1 MRRTIYD
8 MKGSYIM
15 FPVKLIP
22 PVKDYIWGGEKL
34 KTEYGIH
41 TDLIKA
47 AEAWV
52 LSCHKDGQSII
63 SGGEYDGRTLESI
76 IEEQGESVLGRN
88 AARFDFFPVLIK
100 LIDAKDNLSVQVH
113 PDNEYAR
120 VHEGEYGKTEA
131 WYILDCEPG
140 ASLIYGFKCPISK
153 DEFRER
159 IENNTL
165 LDVVNQVPVHPG
177 DLFFIDSGT
186 LHAIGKG
193 ILLAEVQQN
202 SNTTYRVYDYGRLG
216 ADGKPRTLH
225 INKALD
231 VTRCEPP
238 RHPVGPSGAPEHHP
252 GYTSILQASCTFFTF
267 RTLEIDGTAVFT
279 ADGSSFV
286 SVVVLEGE
294 GVLEFG
300 EDNMPLRKG
309 ESVFVPAD
317 AGEYSLTGCFKVLET
332 RL

>member
-1 MRRTIYD
+1 
-8 MKGSYIM
+8 M

-41 TDLIKA
+41 TDLAKA

-63 SGGEYDGRTLESI
+63 SGGEYDGRTLESVI
-76 IEEQGESVLGRN
+76 AEQGGAILGKN

-140 ASLIYGFKCPISK
+140 ASLIYGFKQPISR

-159 IENNTL
+159 IEKNSL

-186 LHAIGKG
+186 LHAIGEG

-216 ADGKPRTLH
+216 VDGKPRALH
-225 INKALD
+225 IDKALD
-231 VTRCEPP
+231 VTCCKPP
-238 RHPVGPSGAPEHHP
+238 KHPVGPSGTVEQHS
-252 GYTSILQASCTFFTF
+252 GYTSTLQASCEFFTF
-267 RTLEIDGTAVFT
+267 STLEIDGTAAFT
-279 ADGSSFV
+279 TDGSSFV
-286 SVVVLEGE
+286 SLVVLDGA
-294 GVLEFG
+294 GTLESAG
-300 EDNMPLRKG
+300 DAMQLRKG

-317 AGEYSLTGCFKVLET
+317 AGEYSLTGNLKVLAT
-332 RL
+332 RV

>member
-1 MRRTIYD
+1 
-8 MKGSYIM
+8 M

-34 KTEYGIH
+34 KTDYGIH
-41 TDLIKA
+41 TDLAKA

-52 LSCHKDGQSII
+52 LSCHKDGQSVI
-63 SGGEYDGRTLESI
+63 SGGEYDGRTLESV
-76 IEEQGESVLGRN
+76 IEDQGESVLGRN

-140 ASLIYGFKCPISK
+140 ASLIYGFKHPISK

-216 ADGKPRTLH
+216 ADGKPRALH
-225 INKALD
+225 IGKALD
-231 VTRCEPP
+231 VTCCEPP
-238 RHPVGPSGAPEHHP
+238 GHPVGPSGRPEHHP
-252 GYTSILQASCTFFTF
+252 GYTSTLQASCEFFTF
-267 RTLEIDGTAVFT
+267 STLEVEGTAAFSTDGT
-279 ADGSSFV
+279 SFV
-286 SVVVLEGE
+286 SLVVLDGE
-294 GVLEFG
+294 GTLESG
-300 EDNMPLRKG
+300 GGVMPLRKG

-317 AGEYSLTGCFKVLET
+317 AGEYSLAGALKLLET
-332 RL
+332 RV

>member
-1 MRRTIYD
+1 MSRTICD
-8 MKGSYIM
+8 MKGFGAM

-22 PVKDYIWGGEKL
+22 PVKDYIWGGTKL
-34 KTEYGIH
+34 KTGYAIQ
-41 TDLIKA
+41 TDLPKA

-52 LSCHKDGQSII
+52 LSCHKDGQSVIA
-63 SGGEYDGRTLESI
+63 GGQYDGRTLESV
-76 IEEQGESVLGRN
+76 IEELGDTVLGRN

-131 WYILDCEPG
+131 WYVLDCEPG
-140 ASLIYGFKCPISK
+140 ASLIYGFRHAISR
-153 DEFRER
+153 EELRER
-159 IENNTL
+159 IQNNTL
-165 LDVVNQVPVHPG
+165 LEVVNQVPVHPG

-216 ADGKPRTLH
+216 ADGKPRDLH
-225 INKALD
+225 IEKALD
-231 VTRCEPP
+231 VTHCEPP
-238 RHPVGPSGAPEHHP
+238 AHPVGPAGAPEQHP
-252 GYTSILQASCTFFTF
+252 GYTATLQASCEFFTF
-267 RTLEIDGTAVFT
+267 RTLEIDGQAAFT
-279 ADGSSFV
+279 VDGESFV
-286 SVVVLEGE
+286 SLVVLEGE
-294 GVLEFG
+294 GTLTSAGGVMML
-300 EDNMPLRKG
+300 NKG

-317 AGEYSLTGCFKVLET
+317 AGDYALAGRLKVLET
-332 RL
+332 RV

>member
-1 MRRTIYD
+1 
-8 MKGSYIM
+8 M

-34 KTEYGIH
+34 KTEYGIQ
-41 TDLIKA
+41 TDLAKA

-63 SGGEYDGRTLESI
+63 SGGEYDGRTLESVI
-76 IEEQGESVLGRN
+76 AEQRESILGKN
-88 AARFDFFPVLIK
+88 ASRFDFFPVLIK

-120 VHEGEYGKTEA
+120 MHEGEYGKTEA
-131 WYILDCEPG
+131 WYILDCEPE
-140 ASLIYGFKCPISK
+140 ASLIYGFKQPISK

-159 IENNTL
+159 IEKNTL

-216 ADGKPRTLH
+216 VDGKPRALH

-231 VTRCEPP
+231 VTHCEPP
-238 RHPVGPSGAPEHHP
+238 KYPIGPSGAVEHHA
-252 GYTSILQASCTFFTF
+252 GYTSTLQASCEFFTF
-267 RTLEIDGTAVFT
+267 STLEIDGTASFT
-279 ADGSSFV
+279 TDGSSFV
-286 SVVVLEGE
+286 SLVVLD
-294 GVLEFG
+294 GVGTLESAG
-300 EDNMPLRKG
+300 GTMQLRKG

-317 AGEYSLTGCFKVLET
+317 AGEYSLTGGLKVLET
-332 RL
+332 RV

>member
-1 MRRTIYD
+1 MSRTICD
-8 MKGSYIM
+8 MKGFGAM

-22 PVKDYIWGGEKL
+22 PVKDYIWGGTKL
-34 KTEYGIH
+34 KTEYAIQ
-41 TDLIKA
+41 TDLPKA

-52 LSCHKDGQSII
+52 LSCHKDGQSVIA
-63 SGGEYDGRTLESI
+63 GGQYDGRTLESV
-76 IEEQGESVLGRN
+76 IEELGDTVLGRN

-131 WYILDCEPG
+131 WYVLDCEPG
-140 ASLIYGFKCPISK
+140 ASLIYGFRHAISR
-153 DEFRER
+153 EELRER
-159 IENNTL
+159 IQDNTL
-165 LDVVNQVPVHPG
+165 LEVVNQVPVHPG

-216 ADGKPRTLH
+216 ADGKPRDLH
-225 INKALD
+225 IEKALD
-231 VTRCEPP
+231 VTHCEPP
-238 RHPVGPSGAPEHHP
+238 AHPVGPAGAPEQHP
-252 GYTSILQASCTFFTF
+252 GYTATLQASCEFFTF
-267 RTLEIDGTAVFT
+267 RTLEIDGQAAFT
-279 ADGSSFV
+279 ADGESFV
-286 SVVVLEGE
+286 SLVVLEGE
-294 GVLEFG
+294 GTLTSAGGVMML
-300 EDNMPLRKG
+300 NKG

-317 AGEYSLTGCFKVLET
+317 AGDYALAGRLKVLET
-332 RL
+332 RV